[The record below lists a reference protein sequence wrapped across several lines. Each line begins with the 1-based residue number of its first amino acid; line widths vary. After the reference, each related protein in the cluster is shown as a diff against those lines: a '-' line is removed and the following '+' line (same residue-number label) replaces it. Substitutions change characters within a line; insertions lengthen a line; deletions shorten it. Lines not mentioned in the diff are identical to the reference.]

1 MSRAAVIGAGLMGH
15 GIAQV
20 LALGGLEVV
29 VHDPVAEALETVP
42 SRIAA
47 NLEALGIAADVRV
60 ELEPEL
66 DAAAAGV
73 DWLFEGAPEDLRLKQ
88 EIFER
93 LDAVAPPDAVLATNT
108 SVMKIADIATRAQGR
123 GRIVGTHWWNPPFL
137 VPLVEVVQG
146 PETDPAVV
154 SRTIALLR
162 SLGKTPVHVR
172 RDVAG
177 FVGNRLQHA
186 LWREAFDL
194 VDKGVCDA
202 ETVDTVIK
210 AGFGRRLAVL
220 GPIENADLV
229 GLDLTLAIH
238 EYVLPQLDPPSQPS
252 AGLRERVIR
261 GELGM
266 KTGAGF
272 RRWSDHEAGEVRR
285 RVLERLA
292 AAAHDE
298 KGDTH
303 ESRCV
308 DDRLDG
314 PVRDQGGQP
323 GCAGHARGDRSRREG
338 RI

>member
-20 LALGGLEVV
+20 LALGGLDVV
-29 VHDPVAEALETVP
+29 VHDPVPEALDAVRG
-42 SRIAA
+42 RIAA
-47 NLEALGIAADVRV
+47 NLEALGIDRDVGV
-60 ELEPEL
+60 ELERDLES
-66 DAAAAGV
+66 AAEGA
-73 DWLFEGAPEDLRLKQ
+73 DWVFEAAPEDLELKQ
-88 EIFER
+88 QIFER

-108 SVMKIADIATRAQGR
+108 SVMRVGDVAARAGAR

-146 PETDPAVV
+146 PETEPATIE
-154 SRTIALLR
+154 RTMTLLAR
-162 SLGKTPVHVR
+162 LGKTPVHVR

-194 VDKGVCDA
+194 VDKGVCDP
-202 ETVDTVIK
+202 ETVDTVVK
-210 AGFGRRLAVL
+210 AGFGRRLPFL
-220 GPIENADLV
+220 GPMENADLI

-252 AGLRERVIR
+252 AGLREHVER

-272 RRWSDHEAGEVRR
+272 RVWSEAEAEAVRE
-285 RVLERLA
+285 RVLARLA
-292 AAAHDE
+292 TANE
-298 KGDTH
+298 ENGVT
-303 ESRCV
+303 
-308 DDRLDG
+308 
-314 PVRDQGGQP
+314 P
-323 GCAGHARGDRSRREG
+323 
-338 RI
+338 

>member
-1 MSRAAVIGAGLMGH
+1 MPRAAVIGGGLMGH

-20 LALGGLEVV
+20 LALGGLDVV
-29 VHDPVAEALETVP
+29 VHDPVPEALAAVP
-42 SRIAA
+42 GRIAA
-47 NLEALGIAADVRV
+47 NLESLGIDADVRV

-66 DAAAAGV
+66 GAAADGA
-73 DWLFEGAPEDLRLKQ
+73 DWVFEAAPENLELKQ
-88 EIFER
+88 DIFER
-93 LDAVAPPDAVLATNT
+93 LDAAARPDAILATNT
-108 SVMKIADIATRAQGR
+108 SVMRVGDVAARAANR
-123 GRIVGTHWWNPPFL
+123 GRVVGTHWWNPPFL

-146 PETDPAVV
+146 PDTEPAAID
-154 SRTIALLR
+154 RTITLLR

-220 GPIENADLV
+220 GPMENADLV

-238 EYVLPQLDPPSQPS
+238 EYVLPELDPPSQPS
-252 AGLRERVIR
+252 AGLRARVQR

-266 KTGAGF
+266 KAGSGF
-272 RRWSDHEAGEVRR
+272 RRWTEEDAAKVRE
-285 RVLERLA
+285 RVLDHLA
-292 AAAHDE
+292 ARNSE
-298 KGDTH
+298 NGVT
-303 ESRCV
+303 
-308 DDRLDG
+308 G
-314 PVRDQGGQP
+314 
-323 GCAGHARGDRSRREG
+323 
-338 RI
+338 

>member
-1 MSRAAVIGAGLMGH
+1 MARAAVIGGGLMGH

-20 LALGGLEVV
+20 LALGGLDVV
-29 VHDPVAEALETVP
+29 VHDPVPEALEAVP
-42 SRIAA
+42 ARIAA
-47 NLEALGIAADVRV
+47 NLESLGIATDVHV

-66 DAAAAGV
+66 EAAAAGA
-73 DWLFEGAPEDLRLKQ
+73 DWVFEAAPENLELKQ

-93 LDAVAPPDAVLATNT
+93 LDGAAPPDAILATNT
-108 SVMKIADIATRAQGR
+108 SVMRVADVGARAGRR
-123 GRIVGTHWWNPPFL
+123 GRVVGTHWWNPPFL

-146 PETDPAVV
+146 PDTEPAAID
-154 SRTIALLR
+154 RTLALLR
-162 SLGKTPVHVR
+162 ALGKTPVHVR

-210 AGFGRRLAVL
+210 AGFGRRLPVL
-220 GPIENADLV
+220 GPMENADLV

-238 EYVLPQLDPPSQPS
+238 EYVLPELDPPSQPS
-252 AGLRERVIR
+252 PGLRERVAR

-272 RRWSDHEAGEVRR
+272 RTWSEQDAADVRR
-285 RVLERLA
+285 RVVDQLA
-292 AAAHDE
+292 AA
-298 KGDTH
+298 
-303 ESRCV
+303 
-308 DDRLDG
+308 DDVNG
-314 PVRDQGGQP
+314 VT
-323 GCAGHARGDRSRREG
+323 A
-338 RI
+338 